1 MIEVRDCKSVWSN
14 CLAYIRAQV
23 GDQSYRTWFEPI
35 EPLMLSSSVLTIQ
48 VPSQFFYEWLEEHYV
63 SVLRNAIDVELG
75 AEGQLEYSISVEKK
89 APLTQ
94 NGSLS
99 LHDKNG
105 VSKNGSNNHSST
117 AQNIGREKA
126 QMLAN
131 EYQLKADYTFENF
144 IEGDCNRLARSAGFA
159 VAQKP
164 GVTSFNPLFVYG
176 GVGLGKSHLVQ
187 AIGSEIQKK
196 YPEKLVMYVDSQRFA
211 NQFVE
216 AIKTNQASDF
226 GQTYQSADVLIVDD
240 VQFFA
245 GKEKTQEVFFH
256 VFNNLHQNGKQVIL
270 TSDCSPKDLKGFQE
284 RLLSRFKWGLNAD
297 LQFPDLE
304 TRIAIIHSKS
314 EAHGI
319 KIPENVIEY
328 LAYSVDTNLR
338 ELEGVINSM
347 IAQNSLAG
355 RALDLDLAKETLQKI
370 VQSIES
376 EVGIDYIQ
384 KFVAEY
390 FGVAVD
396 LLKDK
401 TRKREIVVA
410 RQVSM
415 YFAKEYTNMS
425 LKSIGAHFGG
435 RDHST
440 VIHAIT
446 AVNDLMDTDKRFNAT
461 MQDLLKKIKLRPG
474 L

>member
-23 GDQSYRTWFEPI
+23 GDQSFRTWFEPI

-63 SVLRNAIDVELG
+63 SVLRNAIDIELG

-89 APLTQ
+89 AQNSQ
-94 NGSLS
+94 NGTQVSLEKGQ
-99 LHDKNG
+99 HAKNG
-105 VSKNGSNNHSST
+105 FSKPTDAISM
-117 AQNIGREKA
+117 GRERA
-126 QMLAN
+126 QKLAD
-131 EYQLKADYTFENF
+131 EYQLKAEYTFDNF
-144 IEGDCNRLARSAGFA
+144 IEGDCNRLARSAGYA
-159 VAQKP
+159 VARKP

-187 AIGSEIQKK
+187 AIGNEIHKLF
-196 YPEKLVMYVDSQRFA
+196 PEKLIMYVDSQRFA

-216 AIKTNQASDF
+216 AIKTNQATDF

-245 GKEKTQEVFFH
+245 GKEKTQEIFFH

-284 RLLSRFKWGLNAD
+284 RLLSRFKWGLNTD

-304 TRIAIIHSKS
+304 TRIAIIHKKS

-319 KIPENVIEY
+319 KIPDNVIEY

-355 RALDLDLAKETLQKI
+355 RVMDLDLAKETLQKI

-425 LKSIGAHFGG
+425 LKSIGSHFGG

-446 AVNDLMDTDKRFNAT
+446 AVNDLMDTDKRFNVT

-474 L
+474 A

>member
-1 MIEVRDCKSVWSN
+1 MIEIRDCKSVWSN
-14 CLAYIRAQV
+14 CLAYIREQV
-23 GDQSYRTWFEPI
+23 GDQSFRTWFDPI
-35 EPLMLSSSVLTIQ
+35 EPLMLSNSVLTIQ

-63 SVLRNAIDVELG
+63 SVLRNAIDIELG

-89 APLTQ
+89 SQ
-94 NGSLS
+94 SSHNGSVN
-99 LHDKNG
+99 LHDRGMSAKG
-105 VSKNGSNNHSST
+105 GFTKPVD
-117 AQNIGREKA
+117 AQSIGRERA
-126 QMLAN
+126 QKLAS
-131 EYQLKADYTFENF
+131 EYQLKADYTFDNF
-144 IEGDCNRLARSAGFA
+144 IEGDCNRLARSAGYA

-187 AIGSEIQKK
+187 AIGSEILKK
-196 YPEKLVMYVDSQRFA
+196 FPEKLVMYVDSQRFA

-216 AIKTNQASDF
+216 AIKTNQATDF
-226 GQTYQSADVLIVDD
+226 GQTYQSADVLIIDD

-245 GKEKTQEVFFH
+245 GKEKTQEIFFH

-284 RLLSRFKWGLNAD
+284 RLLSRFKWGLNTD

-304 TRIAIIHSKS
+304 TRIAIIHKKS

-319 KIPENVIEY
+319 SIPENVIEY

-355 RALDLDLAKETLQKI
+355 RALDLDLAKETLHKI

>member
-1 MIEVRDCKSVWSN
+1 MIVVKDCKSVWHN
-14 CLAYIRAQV
+14 CLAYIKAQV
-23 GDQSYRTWFEPI
+23 GEQSFKTWFQPI
-35 EPLMLSSSVLTIQ
+35 EPLMLNNNVLTIQ
-48 VPSQFFYEWLEEHYV
+48 VPSQFFYEWLEENYV
-63 SVLRNAIDVELG
+63 SVLRNAIDNELG
-75 AEGQLEYSISVEKK
+75 AEGQLEYSISVDKK
-89 APLTQ
+89 SVSTNAGGSSSNLKSDANTSLT
-94 NGSLS
+94 NSHVDNLNS
-99 LHDKNG
+99 
-105 VSKNGSNNHSST
+105 
-117 AQNIGREKA
+117 AREKA
-126 QMLAN
+126 KMLSA
-131 EYQLKADYTFENF
+131 EYQLKADYTFDNF
-144 IEGDCNRLARSAGFA
+144 IEGDCNRLARSAGYA

-187 AIGSEIQKK
+187 AIGNEINNQF
-196 YPEKLVMYVDSQRFA
+196 PDKLVMYVDSQRFA

-216 AIKTNQASDF
+216 AIKNNKAQDF
-226 GQTYQSADVLIVDD
+226 GTVYQSADVLIVDD
-240 VQFFA
+240 VQFFG
-245 GKEKTQEVFFH
+245 GKEKTQEIFFH
-256 VFNNLHQNGKQVIL
+256 IFNNLHQNGKQVIL

-284 RLLSRFKWGLNAD
+284 RLLSRFKWGLNTD

-304 TRIAIIHSKS
+304 TRIAIIQKKS
-314 EAHGI
+314 EAHGVA
-319 KIPENVIEY
+319 IPEAVVEY

-347 IAQNSLAG
+347 LAQNALAG

-384 KFVAEY
+384 KFVSEY
-390 FGVAVD
+390 FGVQVD

-425 LKSIGAHFGG
+425 LKSIGNHFGG

-461 MQDLLKKIKLRPG
+461 MQDLIKKIKLKPG
-474 L
+474 M

>member
-14 CLAYIRAQV
+14 CLTYIKEQV

-35 EPLMLSSSVLTIQ
+35 EPLMLNNSVLTIQ

-63 SVLRNAIDVELG
+63 NVLRNAIDIELG
-75 AEGQLEYSISVEKK
+75 SEGQLEYSISVEKR
-89 APLTQ
+89 AQSVT
-94 NGSLS
+94 NGLS
-99 LHDKNG
+99 NGHDKQLAAKTNG
-105 VSKNGSNNHSST
+105 TKVPDVHN
-117 AQNIGREKA
+117 AGREKA
-126 QMLAN
+126 HKLAA
-131 EYQLKADYTFENF
+131 EYQLKAEYTFDNF
-144 IEGDCNRLARSAGFA
+144 IEGDCNRLARSAGYA

-187 AIGSEIQKK
+187 AIGNEIHKQF
-196 YPEKLVMYVDSQRFA
+196 PDKLVMYVDSQRFA

-216 AIKTNQASDF
+216 AIKTNQATDF

-245 GKEKTQEVFFH
+245 GKEKTQEIFFH

-284 RLLSRFKWGLNAD
+284 RLLSRFKWGLNTD

-304 TRIAIIHSKS
+304 TRIAIIHKKAD
-314 EAHGI
+314 AHGVA
-319 KIPENVIEY
+319 IPENVIEY

-347 IAQNSLAG
+347 LAQNALAG
-355 RALDLDLAKETLQKI
+355 RTLDLELAKETLQKI

-446 AVNDLMDTDKRFNAT
+446 AVNDLIDTDKRFNAT
-461 MQDLLKKIKLRPG
+461 MQDLIKKIKLKPG
-474 L
+474 V